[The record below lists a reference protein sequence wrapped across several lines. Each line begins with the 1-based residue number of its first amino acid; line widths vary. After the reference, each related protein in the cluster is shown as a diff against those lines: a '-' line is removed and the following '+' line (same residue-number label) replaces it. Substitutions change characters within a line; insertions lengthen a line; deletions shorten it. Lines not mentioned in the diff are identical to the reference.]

1 MRPDEYIKRLFSLPF
16 SLCLVILLSHLC
28 RQGLDYGKLQY
39 VAGES
44 QGLGNQLTL
53 LVGLASL
60 ITLGHND
67 KPQTQAGA
75 EAEVCQDVIS
85 FFPLGL
91 HV

>member
-1 MRPDEYIKRLFSLPF
+1 MKVSQIQNAR
-16 SLCLVILLSHLC
+16 
-28 RQGLDYGKLQY
+28 
-39 VAGES
+39 
-44 QGLGNQLTL
+44 QGLGNQLTV

-67 KPQTQAGA
+67 KPQTPAGA
-75 EAEVCQDVIS
+75 EAEVCQGVIS